1 MSLTGKQKR
10 FLRAKANQLKAI
22 VMIGKDGV
30 TNTVIS
36 SLDDALEA
44 HELVKVSILKTCDIE
59 LNEIVIDL
67 IKDTK
72 AELVQTIGKT
82 IILYRRSKEHKIILP

>member
-59 LNEIVIDL
+59 LNEVVIDL